1 MSSNYLD
8 TDQTALS
15 YFSAFN
21 PQNAAELDAKWPGK
35 LQALC
40 SAASGWVDSRIGK
53 RYVRPVPNPPDI
65 IRKLTAWLVEPEAFM
80 ALGIRPSDEQWT
92 LVEKHFEFVH
102 EQLKEIADAKDG
114 LYDLPL
120 SANDDSSGIVAPVTL
135 GYSEQSP
142 YTSRHKQYDAVA
154 GNRRYG

>member
-1 MSSNYLD
+1 MSNYLE
-8 TDQTALS
+8 TDLKALS

-21 PQNAAELDAKWPGK
+21 PENAAELEAKWPGK
-35 LQALC
+35 LQDLC

-65 IRKLTAWLVEPEAFM
+65 MRKLTAWLVEPEAFM
-80 ALGIRPSDEQWT
+80 ALGIRPSDEQWI
-92 LVEKHFEFVH
+92 LVQKHFEFTH
-102 EQLKEIADAKDG
+102 EQLKEIAEAKDG

-120 SANDDSSGIVAPVTL
+120 SANDSSSGIVEPQTL
-135 GYSEQSP
+135 SSSEQSP
-142 YTSRHKQYDAVA
+142 FTWRHKQYDAVA